1 MSPIESMENKLEN
14 MVSGDALSGG
24 KKLSV
29 GSGQSFLSYMSTIT
43 EQDKYTLMNL
53 GQYVLL
59 AIIPITILLKL
70 LKRFT
75 PVEDPTK
82 GTIELTIEVVVQL
95 LAIVFALYFIHKMIV
110 YLPTYSKRAYEGVNL
125 LTMILPFV
133 FILFTLE
140 TNIGDKMNTL
150 LERVLVMIGLSKEPF
165 EDEEQQQESIHTP
178 PSLALEPPVSSQLM
192 PPMNTQPEMGNPS
205 MNNMGTQNQ
214 PMVGSS
220 MLQNDVM
227 ASGGSFGA
235 FAPF

>member
-1 MSPIESMENKLEN
+1 MENKLEN

-150 LERVLVMIGLSKEPF
+150 LERVLAMIGLSKEPF

-227 ASGGSFGA
+227 AAGGSFGA